1 MAECC
6 NKVAVSPTPRQ
17 VGNGWVLD
25 AVFADGKAKA
35 IKGFRTE
42 SEASQWPGS
51 AGHVM
56 WLRDN
61 RVGPRVRAALA
72 AFGYLQAPA
81 FVLAFVASALV
92 DQARPAWSS
101 VRRAVASRVPERVR
115 ESWSAAK
122 LMAWAFC
129 RRAARRRR
137 LVVVAILLAVVV
149 VAVNR
154 GSTERPDGSGAIAK
168 PQFGAGTPPQQSPPI
183 EPTDAP
189 DPIALLLGRLAD
201 AAAEPPVS
209 QPESPAPRLATPDEI
224 EGEIGVPPP
233 RHDLRAPNRPAIVGV
248 WVPEPGSCSNRN
260 PAEGILSAVISTHG
274 ARAGDTSC
282 VFKSQKQTERDW
294 RMRASCSNP
303 RETWTANVRL
313 TVKGD
318 RLIWTSNRG
327 IQTYTRCRSDV

>member
-1 MAECC
+1 
-6 NKVAVSPTPRQ
+6 VGPIPRQ

-25 AVFADGKAKA
+25 AVFADGKAQA

-42 SEASQWPGS
+42 AEASEWPGS

-72 AFGYLQAPA
+72 AFGYLEALA
-81 FVLAFVASALV
+81 FILACVASVLA

-101 VRRAVASRVPERVR
+101 VRRAVASRVPERAH
-115 ESWSAAK
+115 ESWRAAK
-122 LMAWAFC
+122 LMAWAFW
-129 RRAARRRR
+129 RRAAHRRR
-137 LVVVAILLAVVV
+137 LIAMAILLAVVV
-149 VAVNR
+149 IAVNR
-154 GSTERPDGSGAIAK
+154 GSAERPDGSGAIAR
-168 PQFGAGTPPQQSPPI
+168 PEVGAGTPPPQSPPI
-183 EPTDAP
+183 EPAGVS
-189 DPIALLLGRLAD
+189 DPIALLLGRLAA

-209 QPESPAPRLATPDEI
+209 QPEPAVSRLARPDEN
-224 EGEIGVPPP
+224 EGEIGAPPP
-233 RHDLRAPNRPAIVGV
+233 RHDLRAPNSPAIVGV
-248 WVPEPGSCSNRN
+248 WVPEPGSCSSRN
-260 PAEGILSAVISTHG
+260 PREGILPAVISTHG

-313 TVKGD
+313 TVTGN
-318 RLIWTSNRG
+318 RLIWASNRG

>member
-1 MAECC
+1 
-6 NKVAVSPTPRQ
+6 VGPTPRQ

-25 AVFADGKAKA
+25 AVFADGEAKA

-42 SEASQWPGS
+42 AEASEWPGS

-61 RVGPRVRAALA
+61 RVGPRARAALA
-72 AFGYLQAPA
+72 AFGYLQALA
-81 FVLAFVASALV
+81 FVLALVASVLA
-92 DQARPAWSS
+92 DQARPAWSRL
-101 VRRAVASRVPERVR
+101 RRAVASRVPERVH
-115 ESWSAAK
+115 ESWRAGK
-122 LMAWAFC
+122 LMAWAFW
-129 RRAARRRR
+129 RRAAHRRR
-137 LVVVAILLAVVV
+137 LIAIAILLAVVV
-149 VAVNR
+149 VAVNC
-154 GSTERPDGSGAIAK
+154 GSAERPDGSGPIARS
-168 PQFGAGTPPQQSPPI
+168 QAGAGTPRPQSPPI
-183 EPTDAP
+183 EPADVS

-209 QPESPAPRLATPDEI
+209 QPEPAVSRLARPDEI

-233 RHDLRAPNRPAIVGV
+233 RHDLPAPNSPAIVGV
-248 WVPEPGSCSNRN
+248 WVPEPGSCSSRN
-260 PAEGILSAVISTHG
+260 LREGILPAVISTHG

-313 TVKGD
+313 TVKGN
-318 RLIWTSNRG
+318 RLIWASNRG